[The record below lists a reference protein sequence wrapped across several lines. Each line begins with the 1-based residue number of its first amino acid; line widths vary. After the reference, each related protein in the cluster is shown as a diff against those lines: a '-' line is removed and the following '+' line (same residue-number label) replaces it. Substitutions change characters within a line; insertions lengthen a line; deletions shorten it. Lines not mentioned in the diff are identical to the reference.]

1 MRLGAAIAIALA
13 ACGGP
18 EPEPRFRVTCVPDP
32 TREFVMCT
40 VENHGT
46 GPGRACLTVQLK
58 APEDAPLIARRVCV
72 PAVAPGASATTS
84 PQFDQIAQTRVR
96 KTVAS
101 RCVKDGDWICKIDVL
116 EAPQQLVENLPP
128 ER

>member
-1 MRLGAAIAIALA
+1 MRFAVVIALA

-18 EPEPRFRVTCVPDP
+18 DAEPRFRVACAPDAS
-32 TREFVMCT
+32 REFVTCT

-46 GPGRACLTVQLK
+46 GPGRACLTVRLTPP
-58 APEDAPLIARRVCV
+58 ADAPLIARRVCV

-101 RCVKDGDWICKIDVL
+101 RCVKDGDWICKVEVI
-116 EAPQQLVENLPP
+116 ESPQQLVENLPP